1 MYFIKKI
8 TLKEG
13 KEYVSSQIV
22 GHTKN
27 KIAGALILLENVARE
42 FVKEEYGANAY
53 VQSKILDIHKIEQVC
68 EPIVDGMLLYRLN
81 DDPHRIHVYQ
91 RKTEVIYQSGW
102 FSSAK
107 VPVFQFKR
115 THIIELEQC
124 EGISISETNANVPSS
139 IPRVEMVPFGPAGI
153 KVPKPMTVVP
163 ICNLI
168 DELKKC
174 ARIKA
179 RFISVNASNTANKP
193 IIQVDK
199 EVKIAEVNSAL
210 AVTAVPAEAAVI
222 IEHYPEKITGDTSN

>member
-8 TLKEG
+8 TLKDG

-27 KIAGALILLENVARE
+27 KIAGALVLLDSVARE
-42 FVKEEYGANAY
+42 FVKEEYGAKAY
-53 VQSKILDIHKIEQVC
+53 EQSKILDIHKIEQVC

-81 DDPHRIHVYQ
+81 DDPHRVHVYQ
-91 RKTEVIYQSGW
+91 RRTEVIDQNGW

-107 VPVFQFKR
+107 IPVPQFKR

-124 EGISISETNANVPSS
+124 ESVSISETNANIASAIPS
-139 IPRVEMVPFGPAGI
+139 VEMVPLGPAGI
-153 KVPKPMTVVP
+153 KVPKPMTVAP
-163 ICNLI
+163 ICDLI

-174 ARIKA
+174 ARFKA

-193 IIQVDK
+193 FVEVDK
-199 EVKIAEVNSAL
+199 DTKISEVKAAL
-210 AVTAVPAEAAVI
+210 TVTTVPSETSVI
-222 IEHYPEKITGDTSN
+222 VDQYSEKNTNDASN

>member
-13 KEYVSSQIV
+13 KEYESSQIV

-27 KIAGALILLENVARE
+27 KIAGALILLENVARD
-42 FVKEEYGANAY
+42 FVREEYGAKAY
-53 VQSKILDIHKIEQVC
+53 EQSKILDIHKIEQVC

-91 RKTEVIYQSGW
+91 RRTEVIDQNGW

-107 VPVFQFKR
+107 IPVPQFKR

-124 EGISISETNANVPSS
+124 EGISISESNANIASTIS
-139 IPRVEMVPFGPAGI
+139 QVEMVPLGPAGI
-153 KVPKPMTVVP
+153 KVPKPMTVAP
-163 ICNLI
+163 ICDLI

-174 ARIKA
+174 ARFKA
-179 RFISVNASNTANKP
+179 RFASVNASNTANKP
-193 IIQVDK
+193 AVEVDK
-199 EVKIAEVNSAL
+199 DAKIAEVNAAL
-210 AVTAVPAEAAVI
+210 TVTTTANEVAVI
-222 IEHYPEKITGDTSN
+222 IDQ